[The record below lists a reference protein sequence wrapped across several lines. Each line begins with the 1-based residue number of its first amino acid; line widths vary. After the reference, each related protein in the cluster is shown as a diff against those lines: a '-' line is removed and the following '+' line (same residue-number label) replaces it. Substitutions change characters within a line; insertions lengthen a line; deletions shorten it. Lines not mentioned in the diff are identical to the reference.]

1 MNKVR
6 QQVLP
11 FIPQNEACREC
22 KDGKMQGMIVPDKER
37 QSCAIADIVQGF
49 YGSRGLLQSAHSD
62 KSPSTPCHVAIVQ
75 HTTLQDRPI
84 LCKQLGK
91 FHVTPVV
98 WQILH
103 YTDSILTCV
112 TALVAAQHF

>member
-1 MNKVR
+1 MKLAESAR
-6 QQVLP
+6 M
-11 FIPQNEACREC
+11 AM
-22 KDGKMQGMIVPDKER
+22 MQGMIVPDKER